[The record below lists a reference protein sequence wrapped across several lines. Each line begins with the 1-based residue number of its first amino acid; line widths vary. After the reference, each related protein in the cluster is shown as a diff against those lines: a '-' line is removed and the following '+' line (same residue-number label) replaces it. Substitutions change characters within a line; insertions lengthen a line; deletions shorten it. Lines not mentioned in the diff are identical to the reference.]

1 MAGYV
6 LQIAAQGALCA
17 RRVNNGN
24 CSVVSHCLG
33 FASLALAVLQPH
45 LEHFAGTQIR
55 PSAP

>member
-24 CSVVSHCLG
+24 CSVVSHCVSCV
-33 FASLALAVLQPH
+33 SLALALLQSH
-45 LEHFAGTQIR
+45 LEHFTGAQMR
-55 PSAP
+55 PPAP